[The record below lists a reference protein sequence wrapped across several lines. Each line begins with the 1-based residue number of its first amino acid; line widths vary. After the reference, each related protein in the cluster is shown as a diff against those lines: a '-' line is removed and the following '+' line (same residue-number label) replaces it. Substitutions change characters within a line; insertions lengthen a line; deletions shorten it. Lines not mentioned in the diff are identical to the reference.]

1 MQIRKGT
8 ADDLQDVRA
17 ISERATEACFPVEE
31 LDAATSAFCLGLTD
45 AASQAFANGIGSENH
60 SVYIAARDDV
70 LLGYVI
76 AIHDAPEIRWIVVD
90 PAAQGRGVGKALM
103 IAALD
108 ALAERGV
115 RRNVRLTVPAA
126 NERAKAF
133 YRKFGFMVTGPV
145 NDHQVPMIE
154 MQRAA

>member
-1 MQIRKGT
+1 MQIRKGNAT
-8 ADDLQDVRA
+8 DLEDVRA
-17 ISERATEACFPVEE
+17 ISERTIEAHCLVEE
-31 LDAATSAFCLGLTD
+31 LDEASCAFARTV
-45 AASQAFANGIGSENH
+45 AASAIDAFISAIESDNH
-60 SVYIAARDDV
+60 TVYVAARDDV
-70 LLGYVI
+70 LLGYVV
-76 AIHDAPEIRWIVVD
+76 AIHDVPEIRWIVVD
-90 PAAQGRGVGKALM
+90 PAAQGSGAGKALM

-115 RRNVRLTVPAA
+115 RSNVRLTVPAA

-133 YRKFGFMVTGPV
+133 YRKFGFMVTGPI

>member
-1 MQIRKGT
+1 MQIRKGIT
-8 ADDLQDVRA
+8 DDLPDIRA
-17 ISERATEACFPVEE
+17 ISERTIKVGFQTGD
-31 LDAATSAFCLGLTD
+31 LDDVTGTLARSVSKMAIDAFVAGVQSD
-45 AASQAFANGIGSENH
+45 NY
-60 SVYIAARDDV
+60 SVYVATRDEV

-76 AIHDAPEIRWIVVD
+76 TIHDVPEICWIVVD
-90 PAAQGRGVGKALM
+90 PAAQGSGAGKALM
-103 IAALD
+103 ITALD

-133 YRKFGFMVTGPV
+133 YRKFGFMVTGPI